1 MALTVQIQPVQII
14 DKSGSTLSAYVIHYD
29 LAGQNCILYWN
40 ITDTNTNI
48 IYDGNYTVPTDIL
61 TKWGTDDT
69 LIMNSLTNAM
79 GFVIVPVVDVP
90 VVDIPVVDIPVV
102 DVPVVDVPVVG
113 LQLLDIPNI

>member
-40 ITDTNTNI
+40 ILDVNGNK
-48 IYDGNYTVPTDIL
+48 IYEGNYRVPTDVLIN
-61 TKWGTDDT
+61 WGMDDN
-69 LIMNSLTNAM
+69 LIMDSLTNAM

-90 VVDIPVVDIPVV
+90 VVD
-102 DVPVVDVPVVG
+102 VPVVDPPVVIENPVV
-113 LQLLDIPNI
+113 DTPVDNIL